1 MNFLDFPQ
9 KNTEIIADE
18 NSALVI
24 IGIVSISIVVYAP
37 VVVPEGKE
45 NVLEGMV
52 LIPGGEFEM
61 GSNNTPSEQPMHTVY
76 LDAFYMDQHE
86 VTNAEYKT
94 FVLAD
99 PEWQKEHIDA
109 RFHEGTYLEH
119 WDGNTYPNG
128 KGDHPVTWVSWHAAM
143 AYATWAGKRLPTEAE
158 WERAARGGLTDQ
170 NYPWGGS
177 IDVSR
182 ANYNGNLG
190 DTTAVGVYLDNDY
203 GLYDMAG
210 NVWEWCLDAYQS
222 DFYEYSPRR
231 NPIVGATPIRNMVSD
246 FRDIETSRV
255 LRGGSLFTERQSVAV
270 STRAESP
277 PLYADFDLGFR
288 CVTDTK
294 P

>member
-1 MNFLDFPQ
+1 M
-9 KNTEIIADE
+9 KI
-18 NSALVI
+18 SALVI
-24 IGIVSISIVVYAP
+24 IGIVSISIVVSAS
-37 VVVPEGKE
+37 VVVPEGRKS
-45 NVLEGMV
+45 VPEGMV

-76 LDAFYMDQHE
+76 LDAFYMDQHK

-94 FVLAD
+94 FVLAN

-109 RFHEGTYLEH
+109 RFHEGTYLAD
-119 WDGNTYPNG
+119 WDGNNYPNR

-143 AYATWAGKRLPTEAE
+143 AYAAWAGKRLPTEAE
-158 WERAARGGLTDQ
+158 WEFAARGGLANQ
-170 NYPWGGS
+170 NYPWGNS
-177 IDVSR
+177 IDPSK
-182 ANYNGNLG
+182 ANYNGNVG
-190 DTTAVGVYLDNDY
+190 DPTAVGTYPANDY
-203 GLYDMAG
+203 GLYDMGG

-222 DFYEYSPRR
+222 DFYSYSPYR
-231 NPIVGATPIRNMVSD
+231 NPIAGAIRIRDIMND
-246 FRDIETSRV
+246 FRDTETSRV

-288 CVTDTK
+288 CVRDTK